1 MSDVSTFIAEWK
13 DPAYIKS
20 KQDIFYNLENYL
32 SSPPKRILD
41 IGCGNAYISE
51 MFQKKY
57 GTELYLL
64 DGDFSSNLKSAKRI
78 AKYGAVEDFMFYSDV
93 DDLKKEWD
101 SKGIVYTFVDA
112 NDIKIPSDVT
122 FDLVYSWLS
131 CGFHYPVSIYKD
143 LIKKH
148 TTDDSVIVMDFR
160 RKTLDDQLKDFDIV
174 HRLNGTELRKQYQ
187 LHIKFKD

>member
-20 KQDIFYNLENYL
+20 KQDVFYNLENYL

-160 RKTLDDQLKDFDIV
+160 RKTLDEQLKDFDIV
-174 HRLNGTELRKQYQ
+174 HRLNGTELQKQYQ
-187 LHIKFKD
+187 LHIKLKD